1 MENPKDRAADFSHTT
16 GEEPEPNH
24 HIEAPSGLD
33 LHPEPPKAVRISRRT
48 SMALLGIGIALLL
61 AFAYG
66 GYKRTKKA
74 QAAARESSLPKAVA
88 PATQASREFTNAIPA
103 GTVPLAR
110 DNPNELQPPPDKRAA
125 SRVGSCGTDA
135 KTGMPYR
142 YDPETGRPCDGNPQQ
157 RIVLRQPATNQ
168 PPAVPPTVNTQP
180 SPEEQAIA
188 AAYQREQE
196 AELAPTA
203 IRSSE
208 GSDSRNSWTPGTGS
222 VPRSEDADL
231 SRIAALTQTLKSNGT
246 ANSGAEEFNP
256 SRPSSADDFSDAN
269 KQPEKE
275 AFLAAAR
282 NHQKDDY
289 LNSTRTAPLSK
300 YEIKAG
306 WEIPAILEQN
316 LNSDL
321 PGELKALVTSNVYD
335 TATGMYLLIPQGSRL
350 IGRYDSRL
358 TYAQDGVQVVWNR
371 LIFPDGSSVDLDG
384 MVGLD
389 AHGNAGLRDK
399 VDHHYKR
406 LIGFSALTSM
416 FSAAFAISQRT
427 NQSVLAYPTPGQAAG
442 QAVGQEL
449 SQTGS
454 QITRRNLEVQP
465 TVKVPAGYK
474 FTVRVNRD
482 ILFDAPYDPMQPKS
496 DGTLG
501 FQSSDN

>member
-1 MENPKDRAADFSHTT
+1 VENPKDRADDFSHAT
-16 GEEPEPNH
+16 GQEPAPNH

-110 DNPNELQPPPDKRAA
+110 DNPNDLQPPPNNRAA

-135 KTGMPYR
+135 KTGRPYR
-142 YDPETGRPCDGNPQQ
+142 YDPETGRACDGTSQQ
-157 RIVLRQPATNQ
+157 RMAVRQPATNQ
-168 PPAVPPTVNTQP
+168 PLAVPPAINTQP
-180 SPEEQAIA
+180 SPEEQALA

-196 AELAPTA
+196 AEVAPTA

-208 GSDSRNSWTPGTGS
+208 TSNTTGSWTSASGS

-231 SRIAALTQTLKSNGT
+231 SRIAALTQALKSNST
-246 ANSGAEEFNP
+246 ANSGAEQLN
-256 SRPSSADDFSDAN
+256 RALPSSADDFGDGN

-289 LNSTRTAPLSK
+289 LNSTRIAPLSK

-306 WEIPAILEQN
+306 WEIPAILEQS

-406 LIGFSALTSM
+406 LIGFSALTSI

-454 QITRRNLEVQP
+454 QITRRNLNVQP

-482 ILFDAPYDPMQPKS
+482 ILFDAPYEPMQPTS
-496 DGTLG
+496 NTT
-501 FQSSDN
+501 QSARSMEE